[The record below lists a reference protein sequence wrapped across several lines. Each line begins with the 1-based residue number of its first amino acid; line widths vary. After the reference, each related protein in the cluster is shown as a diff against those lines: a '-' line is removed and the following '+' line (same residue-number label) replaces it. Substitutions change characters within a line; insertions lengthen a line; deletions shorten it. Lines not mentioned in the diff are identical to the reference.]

1 MVKRASGR
9 VCCVALVLASA
20 CSGGGNSAATPTSV
34 HQPSVLTGSS
44 ASASGA
50 VSDAATTSGPPATD
64 ISGDPV
70 LDANGNVDADVVAQA
85 SDALRFDKGEY
96 DGKADLTIGLF
107 NQGSMHHTLL
117 IEGQSNFKL
126 EVFHHGEARVGDIK
140 LNHGTYTIYCEIH
153 RADGMTAKLVIP

>member
-1 MVKRASGR
+1 V
-9 VCCVALVLASA
+9 LVTA
-20 CSGGGNSAATPTSV
+20 CSGSGNTAAKSSTSV
-34 HQPSVLTGSS
+34 NQPSTATGSS
-44 ASASGA
+44 VSAGGSGSASP
-50 VSDAATTSGPPATD
+50 TSGPPATD

-126 EVFHHGEARVGDIK
+126 EVFRHGDAKVGDIK
-140 LNHGTYTIYCEIH
+140 LDHGTYTIYCEIH
-153 RADGMTAKLVIP
+153 RADGMQAKLVIP